1 MEGSGADTKY
11 YIQHG
16 ADSASKKLL
25 GNRAINFSGSFTLQ
39 TGYNGGSSI
48 SIPLFRMFKQ
58 FDISASGGDPA
69 MPITISITGY
79 RDDGTTLSLGSGS
92 SPSFTKNNID
102 VNEYKFITI
111 NTYRSGNGLWGWS
124 GSYALRI

>member
-1 MEGSGADTKY
+1 
-11 YIQHG
+11 
-16 ADSASKKLL
+16 
-25 GNRAINFSGSFTLQ
+25 
-39 TGYNGGSSI
+39 
-48 SIPLFRMFKQ
+48 
-58 FDISASGGDPA
+58 